1 MDSMKGPPH
10 GVRAIR
16 NSDKVRMIR
25 HQAVGIN
32 QHVKHTRRLCEKPKI
47 DTAIFV
53 IAKNVQSPNA
63 ALRNVQWDTRN
74 DNPFTM
80 WHRFTENSS
89 RWDKR
94 FGREG
99 KGEGQAFSVY
109 CADMPVHT

>member
-1 MDSMKGPPH
+1 MVG
-10 GVRAIR
+10 
-16 NSDKVRMIR
+16 

-32 QHVKHTRRLCEKPKI
+32 QHVKHARRLCEKPEI

-80 WHRFTENSS
+80 WHSFTENSS
-89 RWDKR
+89 RWDT
-94 FGREG
+94 GLGEG
-99 KGEGQAFSVY
+99 KRERAGHFQCIAQTCRCTLNSVLLNSGI
-109 CADMPVHT
+109 